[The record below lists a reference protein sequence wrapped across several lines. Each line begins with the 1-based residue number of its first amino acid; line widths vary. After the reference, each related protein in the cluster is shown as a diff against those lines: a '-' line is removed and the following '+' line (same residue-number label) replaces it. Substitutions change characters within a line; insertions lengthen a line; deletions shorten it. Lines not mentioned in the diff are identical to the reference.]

1 LKLEAPA
8 HAKYLKYTSA
18 VATLINVLLELMMV
32 MSPPLLSVV
41 LTAVLLVH
49 HVQGFAAGKGF
60 GASSSSGNKNFIG
73 GDRFKSVCPA
83 DPTTIKQFDSALI
96 SDDADGS
103 SDNNDTWVAVY
114 RSKNNLPVSFTQ
126 MHIFDLQH
134 FSLFKHLLHNTIFT
148 LYIIYTRAYSF
159 AIAFLMQWLL
169 RPQHKVEIHR
179 H

>member
-1 LKLEAPA
+1 
-8 HAKYLKYTSA
+8 
-18 VATLINVLLELMMV
+18 MMA
-32 MSPPLLSVV
+32 MTPLLLSVV
-41 LTAVLLVH
+41 LAAILLLH

-60 GASSSSGNKNFIG
+60 GASSSSGNKSYIG

-83 DPTTIKQFDSALI
+83 DPVTIKQFDSTLI
-96 SDDADGS
+96 SDDTDGS

-126 MHIFDLQH
+126 IHFFDLL
-134 FSLFKHLLHNTIFT
+134 SLLKRTHTSYNTIFT
-148 LYIIYTRAYSF
+148 RYTRAYLF

-169 RPQHKVEIHR
+169 RLQHKMEIHR